1 MRISSILALTVAMSS
16 YATLPPTWAHGI
28 DSKSAAWG
36 LGGLMAGSMYSNAQ
50 HRRAQER
57 QPVSN
62 RQVLVT
68 PATVVP
74 VTTAAPSTM
83 TAEQKIDQLNK
94 LAAGGYISP
103 AEYKAAKQAVV
114 NSIVQ

>member
-1 MRISSILALTVAMSS
+1 MRISSVFALMLAIPLYGT
-16 YATLPPTWAHGI
+16 PPSTWAHGI

-50 HRRAQER
+50 HRDHERAVPSQ
-57 QPVSN
+57 

-74 VTTAAPSTM
+74 VTPAASSTM
-83 TAEQKIDQLNK
+83 TAEQKLDQLNK
-94 LAAGGYISP
+94 LAAGGYITP

-114 NSIVQ
+114 NNLVQ